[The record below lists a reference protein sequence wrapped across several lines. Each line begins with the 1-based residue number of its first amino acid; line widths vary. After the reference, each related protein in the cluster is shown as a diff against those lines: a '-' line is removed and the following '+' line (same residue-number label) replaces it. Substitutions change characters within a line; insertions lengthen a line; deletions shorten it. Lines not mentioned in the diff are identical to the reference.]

1 MLIGVVR
8 AQRLADHAHMTT
20 LASPPAADRAGST
33 APAAPPAALVVVSG
47 GTLATGW
54 PQPTPQAD
62 PRLLKALPAARQVLA
77 LTPAGADPLGA
88 AYARAHPHASWTRV
102 TDTAAMSGLP
112 AGQFD
117 LLVVDRVLAWCD
129 EPLDVLR
136 GLARLAA
143 HGARLVLSLDN
154 HASLA
159 TLEQLLQADLTVDPR
174 HAAATGQPRLQSP
187 ASAYKLLMDAGW
199 MPTLADAEPV
209 ERPASGPAAALQAL
223 ARASGLASGCP
234 ERVLGLR
241 RLVIEARQ
249 SFADTA
255 TEAGDARFTVV
266 VPTTDEHQLRVNVEA
281 SAGLREVGARIV
293 SYRGA
298 RHPAEALAGSLP
310 HVDTDWVLFV
320 HQDVYFPAGFGER
333 LNALLAA
340 IPAEERART
349 LIGFIGLAAARD
361 GSGTAPAGFV
371 IDRLHRADHAAADT
385 GVSIDEVAV
394 LVSRDTVHRMDPAL
408 GWHLWATDLCLQS
421 ICQHQVF
428 PRLVRLPLFHNS
440 RTGWTLPPAFVRS
453 AHVLAAKWNGAAG
466 GFGPI
471 PTLCGVIDDRFLA
484 AHPRPAE

>member
-1 MLIGVVR
+1 
-8 AQRLADHAHMTT
+8 MTT
-20 LASPPAADRAGST
+20 LASPVQPAAA
-33 APAAPPAALVVVSG
+33 APADAAPPGQALVVLG
-47 GTLATGW
+47 GGAHADSW
-54 PQPTPQAD
+54 PRPAPLAD
-62 PRLLKALPAARQVLA
+62 PRVLKALPAARRVLA
-77 LTPAGADPLGA
+77 LTPQGVDVLGA
-88 AYARAHPHASWTRV
+88 AYGRAHGSAAWTRV
-102 TDTAAMSGLP
+102 TDAAELSALP
-112 AGQFD
+112 AGRFD
-117 LLVVDRVLAWCD
+117 LLVVDRVLAWWD
-129 EPLDVLR
+129 APVAVLR
-136 GLARLAA
+136 ELARVAA
-143 HGARLVLSLDN
+143 PGARLVLSLDN

-159 TLEQLLQADLTVDPR
+159 TLAHLLQADLSVDPR
-174 HAAATGQPRLQSP
+174 HAAGAGQPRLQSP